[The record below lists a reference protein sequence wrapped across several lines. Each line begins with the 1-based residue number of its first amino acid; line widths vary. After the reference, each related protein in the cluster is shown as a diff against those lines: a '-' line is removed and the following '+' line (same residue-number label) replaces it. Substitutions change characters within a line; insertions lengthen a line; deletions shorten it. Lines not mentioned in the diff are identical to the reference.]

1 MRVCGLLEVSV
12 SVIVA
17 VTCLSL
23 LAFSVWFVPFELLM
37 TWNCIIMRNQEV
49 VEQPMDLDTL
59 SQRLLGE
66 AQGFIERSEHSIS
79 HSIKHYILLD
89 FPHIGYT

>member
-1 MRVCGLLEVSV
+1 MCVRVCGLLEVSV

-23 LAFSVWFVPFELLM
+23 LAFGVWFVPFELLM

-66 AQGFIERSEHSIS
+66 AQGFIERSEQSINQS
-79 HSIKHYILLD
+79 LH
-89 FPHIGYT
+89 F